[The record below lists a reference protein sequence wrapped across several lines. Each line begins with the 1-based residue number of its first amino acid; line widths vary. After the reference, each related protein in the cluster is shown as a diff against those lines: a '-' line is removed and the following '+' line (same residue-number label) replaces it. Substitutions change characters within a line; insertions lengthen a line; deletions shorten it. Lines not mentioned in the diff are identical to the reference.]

1 MSAAIVRPNGN
12 LPRTMGAGAWT
23 PMRASVIAALVV
35 ALPLSACRRQT
46 IERNEAGE
54 VAYTPPP
61 PLPPISGA
69 AAVPEGPFPG
79 IAVSALEATTTN
91 PYAHDSTAAE
101 RGRELFVAM
110 NCTGCHGFEA
120 KAGLMAPRLTDNY
133 WRYGGSDA
141 DVFNSIYEGRAK
153 GMPAWGAVLSQDQIW
168 ELVSYIRTLGGMTG
182 PRIPT
187 LQNVNTAQAGAPTP
201 HNKRQP

>member
-1 MSAAIVRPNGN
+1 MNTVTTGHRRTLGDATRCRPRSTSFG
-12 LPRTMGAGAWT
+12 
-23 PMRASVIAALVV
+23 VV
-35 ALPLSACRRQT
+35 AVVSLAICLGACRGTR
-46 IERNEAGE
+46 EDNEGGDVQSA
-54 VAYTPPP
+54 PPP
-61 PLPPISGA
+61 PLPPPSGA
-69 AAVPEGPFPG
+69 AALPEGPYPG

-91 PYAHDSTAAE
+91 PHNGDSVAVD

-120 KAGLMAPRLTDNY
+120 KSGLMAPALNDNY

-141 DVFNSIYEGRAK
+141 AVFNSIYEGRAK
-153 GMPAWGAVLSQDQIW
+153 GMPAWGTVLSHDQIW

-182 PRIPT
+182 PRLPT
-187 LQNVNTAQAGAPTP
+187 MQRTNTAQANGPTP